1 MDQGIRVPIENK
13 PGKYF
18 FAYGGDF
25 GDTCHDANFC
35 CNVRIEVVVYKLAVF
50 LGCS

>member
-1 MDQGIRVPIENK
+1 VDQGIRVPIENK
-13 PGKYF
+13 PGRYF

-35 CNVRIEVVVYKLAVF
+35 CNVRIEDVF
-50 LGCS
+50 LQIGGFPRL